1 MVYKFFD
8 KRSSAGGIKSQNIS
22 NKELAEEILKPVIR
36 TFEKRKV
43 HSPFIGNI
51 LGAVKQ
57 LISKFNEEFKFFLS
71 VIDIYTKY
79 AWVVP
84 LKDKKLIIISNA
96 FQKVLK
102 KSNCNPNKIWVTKA
116 ANLVNRSIKSLL
128 EKNNIE
134 MYSTH
139 NEGKSV
145 FVEMFIRTLIL

>member
-51 LGAVKQ
+51 LGAAKQ
-57 LISKFNEEFKFFLS
+57 LISKFNEEFKIFLC

-102 KSNCNPNKIWVTKA
+102 
-116 ANLVNRSIKSLL
+116 
-128 EKNNIE
+128 
-134 MYSTH
+134 
-139 NEGKSV
+139 
-145 FVEMFIRTLIL
+145 